1 MKEGLRT
8 GETWLEDQDS
18 LREVTVSNTSNKKCL
33 LYQIQVT
40 NWQCWWVMKKPER
53 EVLITLGP
61 CNDAVSNTSN
71 GFMMVV
77 NEKSKICYW
86 SNVTVTAFTN
96 KQTNTT
102 NTSRYKVDFN
112 VFPWLA
118 LCIFFFQDTYHYAIG
133 CKWVFPHW
141 WCYLKQETTWI
152 WILQACLNYHT
163 YCWSQLHLVNFCQCT
178 F

>member
-1 MKEGLRT
+1 MVGWRKIAVL
-8 GETWLEDQDS
+8 
-18 LREVTVSNTSNKKCL
+18 NTSNKKCL

-40 NWQCWWVMKKPER
+40 NWQCWWVMKKPEH

-112 VFPWLA
+112 VFLWLA
-118 LCIFFFQDTYHYAIG
+118 LCIFFFRTPIVMQLAVNGFFLTDDVIWN
-133 CKWVFPHW
+133 K
-141 WCYLKQETTWI
+141 KQPE
-152 WILQACLNYHT
+152 YGF
-163 YCWSQLHLVNFCQCT
+163 SRPV
-178 F
+178 